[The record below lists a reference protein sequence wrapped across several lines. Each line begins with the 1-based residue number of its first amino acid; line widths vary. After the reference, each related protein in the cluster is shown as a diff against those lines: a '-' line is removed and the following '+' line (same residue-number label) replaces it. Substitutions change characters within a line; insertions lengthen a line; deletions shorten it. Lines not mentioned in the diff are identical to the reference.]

1 MAGATI
7 IHIVYFD
14 LYDPYLH
21 ILELTFLFCI
31 LISFPLFYPNV
42 ASKYGIVFGDAA
54 TKEGSHIDNR
64 VSLLPRHTW
73 KREDPGNEVV
83 TFSSRKK
90 C

>member
-1 MAGATI
+1 MVSCIAGATI
-7 IHIVYFD
+7 IQIVYFD

-31 LISFPLFYPNV
+31 LISFPLFHPNV

-64 VSLLPRHTW
+64 VSLLPRHT
-73 KREDPGNEVV
+73 
-83 TFSSRKK
+83 
-90 C
+90 